1 MRFSPNLTM
10 LYTEV
15 PFIERFGM
23 ARGSGFDAVE
33 FQLPYAHEANEVKNA
48 VAEANLSVALFN
60 LPAGDWA
67 NGERGIAVLP
77 DRREEFRDGVAQAIE
92 YAQALGCTKLNCLSG
107 KLPDGVTA
115 AEAWQV
121 FLENVR
127 YAAPALDKYGITLLV
142 EPCNSFD
149 IPGFFL
155 DDINAA
161 MKLIQEAECSNLGLQ
176 FDFYHVQRMQGELL
190 NTFHRC
196 SPVISHIQIADNP
209 GRHEPNTGEI
219 HYEHVLRAV
228 EQSGYNGY
236 VGLEYI
242 PSTTTTSSFGWIEQ
256 MGFQA
261 LKEVEL

>member
-10 LYTEV
+10 LFTEV

-23 ARGSGFDAVE
+23 ARTNGFDAVE
-33 FQLPYAHEANEVKNA
+33 FQLPYAHEASELKHA
-48 VAEANLSVALFN
+48 TAAANLSVALFN

-77 DRREEFRDGVAQAIE
+77 DRREEFRNGVAQAIE

-107 KLPDGVTA
+107 KRPEGVTA

-121 FLENVR
+121 LLENVR
-127 YAAPALDKYGITLLV
+127 YAAPALEQYGITLLV
-142 EPCNSFD
+142 EPCNSYD

-155 DDINAA
+155 DDIGAA
-161 MKLIQEAECSNLGLQ
+161 MKLIHEAECSNLRLQ

-190 NTFHRC
+190 NTFQRC
-196 SPVISHIQIADNP
+196 SPVISHVQIADNP

-219 HYEHVLRAV
+219 HYENVLRAV

-242 PSTTTTSSFGWIEQ
+242 PSTTTTGSFGWMGQ
-256 MGFQA
+256 MDIPTV
-261 LKEVEL
+261 KEVEL